1 MSAKIFSYVFIFL
14 STISLNALTRIAGN
28 NQSRSDNTFSFGI
41 KQMFVTPDQ
50 RMIVAAHEPGAQNYA
65 LCVLESGA
73 TQFRPLAH
81 EKIFHN
87 GQKEQNNPLYDCA
100 IAHIA
105 PLNNF
110 NVAIVK
116 ADDLTRVYSHNFAMF
131 KNHLFSSKPIM
142 DATGTYPTS
151 GITALAAGNGYAF
164 VAVKGH
170 DQEQFGMGDSG
181 IALIK
186 FSEVE
191 TEVELDQKAIEK
203 IKEEGKD
210 LSDAEKEEIQKA
222 VFQDKDGK
230 TKKRITT
237 FGFAQ
242 TNTVPLNNASN
253 VLKTANANITIDEVT
268 HMYYSPALERVYIAC
283 KVSGSGN
290 ACAIVIGYV
299 DQDGNLQLT
308 PVAAPE
314 LCDRDGKIVGSNT
327 SSTIYHVKTLQT
339 STGYLDYLII
349 HTDMTY
355 GDLGSVKRAGVY
367 ALPLLNLKQIDGK
380 IAPDDMPLHGT
391 LAHKHSSLTQAY
403 GPQNPKT
410 GRSSFLG
417 RHFNRKPTETEHLR
431 NCLEVDDEAP
441 YNAIY
446 VGGHG
451 PHDGCRAF
459 DDVFVQG
466 DCVYGI
472 ANNADDASNSV
483 YRSQAIFSADG
494 RIKGWTAWKKVYET
508 DKYIHS
514 YSMDGA
520 QGIIIAEGSD
530 QQMVRSLG
538 RTGWNLQL
546 QDDLTQM
553 IAREFPKDQGGI
565 QGLFDFK
572 MLYHPASL
580 LCVTGKE
587 KVVLA
592 TISTH
597 ASETNVRVLTE
608 NLLQGLGAICAAEVS
623 SSYTDH
629 LYVGGVGGLGYITQ
643 MSDGSMSCTK
653 VGHFSFVK
661 KLMFDECYLYVLT
674 DTSLDRIDIAK
685 SDFKNNQLSI
695 TRLADAQE
703 LLNTKYGFFYDCIV
717 SGPLALLAHNNGL
730 SRIANG
736 HDARLDDKQTIAWT
750 DIPLTA
756 HSQPCIALT
765 AVSVTGHPCDVARCG
780 AGQIYAL
787 CGSKRERNAQV
798 FRLAVTPGFAIA
810 DSTII
815 PFNDYVAKDLSP
827 FYFNLRSYTTGFFT
841 DGTLSFITQNKKNKI
856 PAHITTYYGTL
867 KNATLIQINDAAKI
881 THMVRCSANGKWLLA
896 GDFGLVVN
904 E

>member
-65 LCVLESGA
+65 LSVLESGS

-81 EKIFHN
+81 EKIIHN

-110 NVAIVK
+110 NIAIVK

-131 KNHLFSSKPIM
+131 KNHLFSSKPVM

-151 GITALAAGNGYAF
+151 GITALAAGNGYTF

-170 DQEQFGMGDSG
+170 DQEQFGTGDSG

-210 LSDAEKEEIQKA
+210 LSVAEKEEIQKA

-230 TKKRITT
+230 TKKRVTT
-237 FGFAQ
+237 FGFTQ
-242 TNTVPLNNASN
+242 TNTVPLNNLSN
-253 VLKTANANITIDEVT
+253 VLKAGDAHITIDEVT
-268 HMYYSPALERVYIAC
+268 DMYYSPALERVYVAC

-290 ACAIVIGYV
+290 KCAIAVGYV

-314 LCDRDGKIVGSNT
+314 LCDRDGKIVGSNS

-355 GDLGSVKRAGVY
+355 GQMGSTKRAGVY

-417 RHFNRKPTETEHLR
+417 RHFNRRPTEADHLR
-431 NCLEVDDEAP
+431 NCLEVDDEAY

-451 PHDGCRAF
+451 PTDGCRAF
-459 DDVFVQG
+459 DDIFVQG

-472 ANNADDASNSV
+472 ANNADDASNLV
-483 YRSQAIFSADG
+483 YRSQAIFAADG
-494 RIKGWTAWKKVYET
+494 RIKGWTQWQKVYET

-538 RTGWNLQL
+538 RTGWNLQS

-553 IAREFPKDQGGI
+553 ITREFPKEQGGI

-592 TISTH
+592 KMGTH
-597 ASETNVRVLTE
+597 ESETNVRILTE
-608 NLLQGLGAICAAEVS
+608 NLLKGLGAICAAEVS
-623 SSYTDH
+623 DTYTDH
-629 LYVGGVGGLGYITQ
+629 LWIGGTHGLAFLQ
-643 MSDGSMSCTK
+643 EMPDGSMTCTK
-653 VGHFSFVK
+653 VGNFSYIK
-661 KLMFDECYLYVLT
+661 KLIFDQYNLYVLT
-674 DTSLDRIDIAK
+674 DTSFDRIDIAK
-685 SDFKNNQLSI
+685 SDIKNNQLSV
-695 TRLADAQE
+695 THLADADQM
-703 LLNTKYGFFYDCIV
+703 LKTKYGFFYDCVI
-717 SGPLALLAHNNGL
+717 SGPLALVAHNQGL
-730 SRIANG
+730 SRISNN
-736 HDARLDDKQTIAWT
+736 HDVRVDDHQTISWT
-750 DIPLTA
+750 QVELETPAKPVIGLSSV
-756 HSQPCIALT
+756 SQ
-765 AVSVTGHPCDVARCG
+765 SGKDQDVARYAG
-780 AGQIYAL
+780 GQIYAIS
-787 CGSKRERNAQV
+787 GEKRSRNTKV
-798 FRLAVTPGFAIA
+798 FRLSITPSFVVN
-810 DSTII
+810 DETIV
-815 PFNDYVAKDLSP
+815 PFSDYVIKDLSP
-827 FYFNLRSYTTGFFT
+827 FYFNLRAYTPGFFT
-841 DGTLSFITQNKKNKI
+841 DGTLSFISHNKKNKI
-856 PAHITTYYGTL
+856 PAHLITHYGTL
-867 KNATLIQINDAAKI
+867 KNTTLIDINDASTI
-881 THMVRCSANGKWLLA
+881 THMVRCSATGKWILA

>member
-1 MSAKIFSYVFIFL
+1 MSAKIFSSVFIFL

-28 NQSRSDNTFSFGI
+28 NQSRSDTTFSFGI

-65 LCVLESGA
+65 LSVLESGSS
-73 TQFRPLAH
+73 QFRPLAH
-81 EKIFHN
+81 EKIIHN
-87 GQKEQNNPLYDCA
+87 GQKEQINPLYDCA

-110 NVAIVK
+110 NIAIVK
-116 ADDLTRVYSHNFAMF
+116 ADDPTRVYSHNFAMF

-142 DATGTYPTS
+142 DATGTYATS

-170 DQEQFGMGDSG
+170 DQEQFGTGDSG
-181 IALIK
+181 IALLK

-210 LSDAEKEEIQKA
+210 LSDAEKKEIQDA

-242 TNTVPLNNASN
+242 TNTVPLNNAYN
-253 VLKTANANITIDEVT
+253 ILKATDEDVTLDEVT
-268 HMYYSPALERVYIAC
+268 DMYYSPALERVYIAC

-290 ACAIVIGYV
+290 ACAIAVGYV
-299 DQDGNLQLT
+299 DHDGNLQLT
-308 PVAAPE
+308 PVVAPE
-314 LCDRDGKIVGSNT
+314 FCDRDGKIVGSNT
-327 SSTIYHVKTLQT
+327 SSMIYHVKTLQT

-355 GDLGSVKRAGVY
+355 GQLGSVKRAGVY
-367 ALPLLNLKQIDGK
+367 ALPLLNLKQVDGK
-380 IAPDDMPLHGT
+380 IAPEDMPLQGT
-391 LAHKHSSLTQAY
+391 LAHKHSTLTQAY

-417 RHFNRKPTETEHLR
+417 RHFNRKPTEAGHLR
-431 NCLEVDDEAP
+431 NCLEVDNEAY

-459 DDVFVQG
+459 DDIFVQG

-472 ANNADDASNSV
+472 ANNADDASNLV
-483 YRSQAIFSADG
+483 YRSQAIFAADG
-494 RIKGWTAWKKVYET
+494 RIKGWTQWEKVYET

-553 IAREFPKDQGGI
+553 ITREFPKEQGGI

-592 TISTH
+592 MMGTH

-608 NLLQGLGAICAAEVS
+608 NLLKGLGAICAAEVS
-623 SSYTDH
+623 DMYTDH
-629 LYVGGVGGLGYITQ
+629 LWIGGTHGLALLQ
-643 MSDGSMSCTK
+643 EMPDGSMTCTK
-653 VGHFSFVK
+653 VGNFSCIK
-661 KLMFDECYLYVLT
+661 KLIFDQFNLYVLS

-685 SDFKNNQLSI
+685 SDIKNNQLSV
-695 TRLADAQE
+695 THLADADQM
-703 LLNTKYGFFYDCIV
+703 LKTKYGFFYDCVI
-717 SGPLALLAHNNGL
+717 SGPLALVAHNQGL
-730 SRIANG
+730 SRVASG
-736 HDARLDDKQTIAWT
+736 HDVRVDDHQTIAWT
-750 DIPLTA
+750 PVILETPAKPVIGLSCV
-756 HSQPCIALT
+756 SQ
-765 AVSVTGHPCDVARCG
+765 SGKDQDVARY
-780 AGQIYAL
+780 AGGHIYAVS
-787 CGSKRERNAQV
+787 GDKRTRNAKV
-798 FRLAVTPGFAIA
+798 FRLAITPSFVVN
-810 DSTII
+810 DETVV
-815 PFNDYVAKDLSP
+815 PFNDYVIKDLSP
-827 FYFNLRSYTTGFFT
+827 FYFDLRAYTPGFFT
-841 DGTLSFITQNKKNKI
+841 DGTLSFISHNKKNKI
-856 PAHITTYYGTL
+856 PAHLVTHYGTL
-867 KNATLIQINDAAKI
+867 KNTFLLQINDASTI
-881 THMVRCSANGKWLLA
+881 THMVRCSATGKWILA